1 MARRMRQNPP
11 QPSPS
16 PTVPP
21 VGQQAAPS
29 YTDVQ
34 GQFAG
39 AMPSG
44 TVADD
49 WSAQKVFLGFGG
61 MQEQAQVQ
69 APGMPPGFMVRP
81 PAKPEE
87 QWTTAGELAAMW
99 YSMSELDRTHYKD
112 TFILMGLVNPQR
124 ATDMDYSNIWTSY
137 AQQLASYNKPQA
149 NWGTKLTIDDLIATD
164 LKKKE
169 QAEEK
174 AAQQPKTV
182 TRTSTSTQ
190 LSTQQDAASLMD
202 AAAKALL
209 GRAATEDEAK
219 KLLAAVNELEKA
231 NAQKTTVTQQLDA
244 EGSVVSQTEET
255 TGGVGAGAREQIAKE
270 QTLQNPEYGAYQAA
284 TTYMGSLMD
293 LVYGQG
299 Y

>member
-1 MARRMRQNPP
+1 MARRARQNPP

-21 VGQQAAPS
+21 ADQQALTP
-29 YTDVQ
+29 Q
-34 GQFAG
+34 QIQEQFAG

-49 WSAQKVFLGFGG
+49 WTTQKVFLGFGG
-61 MQEQAQVQ
+61 MVQQPQIQ
-69 APGMPPGFMVRP
+69 APGMPAGFMVRP
-81 PAKPEE
+81 PDKPEE
-87 QWTTAGELAAMW
+87 QWTTAGELASMW
-99 YSMSELDRTHYKD
+99 YTMSELDRTHYKD

-137 AQQLASYNKPQA
+137 VQQLASYNKPQA
-149 NWGTKLTIDDLIATD
+149 NWGTKLTIDDLIAAD
-164 LKKKE
+164 LRKKE
-169 QAEEK
+169 QADLK
-174 AAQQPKTV
+174 AQQQPKTV

-190 LSTQQDAASLMD
+190 LSTAQDAQALMD

-209 GRAATEDEAK
+209 GRAANAEESQ

-231 NAQKTTVTQQLDA
+231 NAQKTVITQQLDA
-244 EGSVVSQTEET
+244 EGNVISQNEET

-270 QTLQNPEYGAYQAA
+270 QALQNPEYGAYQAA
-284 TTYMGSLMD
+284 TTYMGSFMD
-293 LVYGQG
+293 MVYGQG